1 MTSNQL
7 GDANELARRF
17 VACKGWRWVAGML
30 ATDGWRVAGREGD
43 LILWGRGREVT
54 GLSVRSETNGNPDL
68 SDAATRGAILELVR
82 GAWGDPLAYVGY
94 FAPHWKVIGSHQN
107 KTETPASWG
116 CLLGRGDTEIEAL
129 LAALVISRCFIEE
142 IKP

>member
-1 MTSNQL
+1 MPDQL

-54 GLSVRSETNGNPDL
+54 GLSVRSETNGFPVL
-68 SDAATRGAILELVR
+68 SDAATRGAILQLVR
-82 GAWGDPLAYVGY
+82 DAWGDQNMVVYGLYVNGKIKWTADGQHALAV
-94 FAPHWKVIGSHQN
+94 V
-107 KTETPASWG
+107 
-116 CLLGRGDTEIEAL
+116 DTEAEAL
-129 LAALVISRCFIEE
+129 LAALEAA
-142 IKP
+142 P

>member
-1 MTSNQL
+1 MTNSQ

-54 GLSVRSETNGNPDL
+54 GLSVRSETNGIPDL

-82 GAWGDPLAYVGY
+82 EAWGDPATGIYRHGRRWCVIMGGRCEDF
-94 FAPHWKVIGSHQN
+94 FA
-107 KTETPASWG
+107 
-116 CLLGRGDTEIEAL
+116 DTEAEAL
-129 LAALVISRCFIEE
+129 LAALEAA
-142 IKP
+142 P